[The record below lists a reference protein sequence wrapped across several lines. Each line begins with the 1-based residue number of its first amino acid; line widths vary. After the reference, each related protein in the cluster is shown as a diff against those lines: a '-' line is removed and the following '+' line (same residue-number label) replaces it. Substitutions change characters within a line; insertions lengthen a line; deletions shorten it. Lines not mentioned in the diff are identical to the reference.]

1 MKNTKFE
8 LFNRIEKMRDDDRN
22 NLLSH
27 IIRTERSDNDW
38 NLVFIRFILS
48 YYESVEDKK
57 YYADKS
63 EKVIKQSI
71 QKHHIND
78 YHEENF
84 TLNFESSNNNAEQE
98 GFYDLKFSHDDW
110 DKNKYFVMEAKCL
123 NNTAESI
130 KQYIHCH
137 KYLNKIKTEDGGV
150 YRFLSLKYSKDLNFG
165 GMIGFIQKGN
175 SDEVI
180 QKTKESLSMLKL
192 KDANSEEEF
201 GHNLDES
208 LFSQKIEDFPNS
220 FYSKHNRKLKKEP
233 ILLYHIFLDFTKQ

>member
-8 LFNRIEKMRDDDRN
+8 LFSRIEKMKDDDRN

-27 IIRTERSDNDW
+27 IKRTERSDNDW
-38 NLVFIRFILS
+38 NLIFIRFIIS
-48 YYESVEDKK
+48 YYESIEDKN

-71 QKHHIND
+71 QKYHIND

-84 TLNFESSNNNAEQE
+84 TLNFESSNNDATQE
-98 GFYDLKFSHDDW
+98 GFYDLKFEHNDW

-123 NNTAESI
+123 DNTSGSI

-137 KYLNKIKTEDGGV
+137 KYSKGIKTEDGGV

-165 GMIGFIQKGN
+165 GMIGFIQKGK
-175 SDEVI
+175 SDEIIEEV
-180 QKTKESLSMLKL
+180 KESLRTQKFVES
-192 KDANSEEEF
+192 DSTNEF
-201 GHNLDES
+201 GESLDES
-208 LFSQKIEDFPNS
+208 LFSKTIEDFANS
-220 FYSKHNRKLKKEP
+220 FYSKHSRKSNKES
-233 ILLYHIFLDFTKQ
+233 ILLYHIFLDFTK